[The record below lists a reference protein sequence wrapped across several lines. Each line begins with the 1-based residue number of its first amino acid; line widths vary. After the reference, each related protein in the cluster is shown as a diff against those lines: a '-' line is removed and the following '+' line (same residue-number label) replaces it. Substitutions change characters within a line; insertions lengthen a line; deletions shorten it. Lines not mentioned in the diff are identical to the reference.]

1 MRIRK
6 ATIND
11 LNAITIVESV
21 CFPLA
26 EAATKEDLKKRLKVY
41 PNHFWLLEIDG
52 KLISFING
60 MVTDETT
67 ISDVMFE
74 NANLHD
80 ENGSWQAIFGVNTI
94 PEYRNQGL
102 AAKVMNA
109 VIEDAKKEGRKG
121 CILTCKDKLIHYYET
136 FGFKNYG
143 ISQSEHGGAI
153 WYDMR
158 LEFDNE

>member
-136 FGFKNYG
+136 FGFKNCG